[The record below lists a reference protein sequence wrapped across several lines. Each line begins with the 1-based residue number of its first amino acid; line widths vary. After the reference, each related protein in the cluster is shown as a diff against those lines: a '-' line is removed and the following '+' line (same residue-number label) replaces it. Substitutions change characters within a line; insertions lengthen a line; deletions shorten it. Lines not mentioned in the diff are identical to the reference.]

1 MKECDK
7 GICHI
12 SSKLHMIDI
21 CCNIGRHTFTKN
33 FAPLHYTS
41 LHFTTPHSTFCNN
54 TISVFN
60 KSEGLI
66 ILALELLDD
75 VCVTQLQSTTDKVSM

>member
-1 MKECDK
+1 MEPKEYERVDK

-21 CCNIGRHTFTKN
+21 CCNIGRHSVTKT
-33 FAPLHYTS
+33 FAPL
-41 LHFTTPHSTFCNN
+41 HSTFCNN
-54 TISVFN
+54 TISVFT

-66 ILALELLDD
+66 ILAVALLDD